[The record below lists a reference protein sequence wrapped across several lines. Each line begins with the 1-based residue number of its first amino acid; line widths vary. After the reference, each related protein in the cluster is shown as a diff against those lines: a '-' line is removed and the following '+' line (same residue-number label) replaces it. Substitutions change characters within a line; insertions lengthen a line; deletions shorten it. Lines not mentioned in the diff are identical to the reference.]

1 MAYARIAPIGNVV
14 TLVYDA
20 VHAVAYGAYAI
31 RPYNYHKPDIDYFSL
46 NAPKT
51 TSDMGKTM
59 SHVGKIMSDI
69 IQTTSGLF
77 SVICNALEN
86 KSLQQYLFISFFCW
100 KSIWYTVLTILAVRD
115 EFGSG
120 IIWRTECLIWEA
132 AIFSA
137 TIGLRHSG
145 VCHGKTKKIPV
156 FSGFFSRTS

>member
-77 SVICNALEN
+77 SFIGKQIITTIFFYKLFLLEIN
-86 KSLQQYLFISFFCW
+86 MVHSF
-100 KSIWYTVLTILAVRD
+100 D
-115 EFGSG
+115 NFGS
-120 IIWRTECLIWEA
+120 
-132 AIFSA
+132 
-137 TIGLRHSG
+137 
-145 VCHGKTKKIPV
+145 P
-156 FSGFFSRTS
+156 